1 MALLNEFRRIFGQAP
16 QRATNPIPMI
26 LFCPN
31 CGLQHI
37 DAPGDPES
45 FTDEPGRRWANPM
58 RSGWTNPPHRS
69 HLCEACDHVWRP
81 ADVATEGVAEIRTR
95 GMIDDDPP
103 IRGVANPDDIG

>member
-16 QRATNPIPMI
+16 QRTADPIPMI

-37 DAPGDPES
+37 DAPSPQ
-45 FTDEPGRRWANPM
+45 T
-58 RSGWTNPPHRS
+58 GWMNPPHRS

-81 ADVATEGVAEIRTR
+81 ADVPTVGVAEIQTH
-95 GMIDDDPP
+95 GMIDNDPP
-103 IRGVANPDDIG
+103 VRERIELDQEGG